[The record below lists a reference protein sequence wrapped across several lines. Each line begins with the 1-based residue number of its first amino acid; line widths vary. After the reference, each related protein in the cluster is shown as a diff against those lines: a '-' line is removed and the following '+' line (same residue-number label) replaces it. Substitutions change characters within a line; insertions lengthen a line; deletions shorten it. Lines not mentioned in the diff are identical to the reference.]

1 MVSDVPFG
9 LDEASKFPPN
19 SGMFVFHD
27 ENQQAQNHKI
37 LTPMIGSE
45 TSENLFNS
53 LKNRAQNEKADLI
66 FWHQCDICQY
76 ECSFFNMNGSSLS
89 LIIHIPAESF
99 PILTFGLVRLGGYLR
114 LNYVG
119 LGKSVSYLVR
129 IWLLVYFCSSLFCN
143 YDGTCSSRLGSEI
156 VVDHLVFYS
165 HLQFLVFFI
174 YPQLIPR
181 LTESV

>member
-9 LDEASKFPPN
+9 VDEASKFPPN

-66 FWHQCDICQY
+66 F
-76 ECSFFNMNGSSLS
+76 
-89 LIIHIPAESF
+89 
-99 PILTFGLVRLGGYLR
+99 
-114 LNYVG
+114 
-119 LGKSVSYLVR
+119 
-129 IWLLVYFCSSLFCN
+129 
-143 YDGTCSSRLGSEI
+143 
-156 VVDHLVFYS
+156 
-165 HLQFLVFFI
+165 
-174 YPQLIPR
+174 
-181 LTESV
+181 